1 MKLFN
6 IRLALSTLTLLTGV
20 RMLSIKENEG
30 EREREGRRAGV
41 AINAIKS
48 TINRKALSNLK

>member
-20 RMLSIKENEG
+20 RMLSIKENER
-30 EREREGRRAGV
+30 ERERRVGV

-48 TINRKALSNLK
+48 TINRMALSNLK

>member
-20 RMLSIKENEG
+20 RMLSIKEK
-30 EREREGRRAGV
+30 EREGIAGV
-41 AINAIKS
+41 AINA
-48 TINRKALSNLK
+48 INRKALSNLK

>member
-20 RMLSIKENEG
+20 RMLSIKENERR
-30 EREREGRRAGV
+30 RERRRAGV